1 MPLQSLYIFKIIF
14 YANKNNEKKK
24 TINNQHIFSV
34 LKTVLMKL
42 TRPKTLSTIKLQTT
56 KKENMNL
63 N

>member
-1 MPLQSLYIFKIIF
+1 MK
-14 YANKNNEKKK
+14 KKK
-24 TINNQHIFSV
+24 TIYNQHIFSV
-34 LKTVLMKL
+34 LKTVLIKL